1 MWIFKKLKTKNK
13 KNKNYMDQNI
23 VFHEYEQQKRKKKGC
38 ILFPTLDLFSLV
50 WILLNW

>member
-23 VFHEYEQQKRKKKGC
+23 VFHEYEQQKKKKKVVFY
-38 ILFPTLDLFSLV
+38 FPR
-50 WILLNW
+50 